1 MYQNIYLDSYR
12 RTIHLWDDKKGYV
25 TFPYKPYAYVKD
37 SNGTHFSLYGDR
49 LKKIYNYDKDMR

>member
-25 TFPYKPYAYVKD
+25 TFPYKPYVMSKIQMEL
-37 SNGTHFSLYGDR
+37 TFLYMVTD
-49 LKKIYNYDKDMR
+49 

>member
-25 TFPYKPYAYVKD
+25 TFPYKQYAYVKD
-37 SNGTHFSLYGDR
+37 
-49 LKKIYNYDKDMR
+49 